1 MRLFAGW
8 SWLFSNSNEQALSQ
22 VGTWRQRDLLPFVR
36 QAIQWSENGSAS
48 ILALATLTLGVV
60 GQDQTK
66 AHLLDLSVNGNV
78 YLNITQGGVA
88 KQIPVKGTTK
98 LPARVTMSLGPT
110 VSALSVVSR
119 EATAT
124 ALVNWVIAEYID
136 VTNAANFSV
145 V

>member
-22 VGTWRQRDLLPFVR
+22 VGTWRQRDSLPIVK
-36 QAIQWSENGSAS
+36 QTIQWSENGSAS
-48 ILALATLTLGVV
+48 VLASATLTLGVV
-60 GQDQTK
+60 GQNQTK
-66 AHLLDLSVNGNV
+66 AHLLDLSVNGNF

-110 VSALSVVSR
+110 VSALSLVSR

-124 ALVNWVIAEYID
+124 SQAVWCIAEYID
-136 VTNAANFSV
+136 VTNAANFPV